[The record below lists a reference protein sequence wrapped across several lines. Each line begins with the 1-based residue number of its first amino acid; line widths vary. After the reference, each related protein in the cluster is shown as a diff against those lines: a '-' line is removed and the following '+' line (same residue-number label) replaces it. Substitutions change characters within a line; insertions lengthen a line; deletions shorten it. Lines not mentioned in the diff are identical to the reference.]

1 MDTDKQTKAAEHKE
15 YMQKTEQELSGL
27 LKQKRELSQKK
38 ESLFDNKRKI
48 STLLNDTIADMRG
61 YEDLDEIRDLE
72 RINGIMQS
80 EFRHFEH
87 MYEEEYKSIEANRK
101 KIELGREEEVRKYKR
116 QN

>member
-1 MDTDKQTKAAEHKE
+1 MSTDKQNTAAEHKE
-15 YMQKTEQELSGL
+15 YMQKTERELSDL

-48 STLLNDTIADMRG
+48 STFLNDTIADMRG

-72 RINGIMQS
+72 RISGIMQS

-87 MYEEEYKSIEANRK
+87 VYEEEQRGIEKKRK
-101 KIELGREEEVRKYKR
+101 QIELGREEKEREYR
-116 QN
+116 CQN